1 MLFQM
6 SPTDSSTLMDSPVA
20 SRLGR
25 TRALLLQEEQ
35 ERPEKFRPY
44 GLPSPDWLDRV
55 TDQLRGRVGLKEPA
69 AGV

>member
-1 MLFQM
+1 
-6 SPTDSSTLMDSPVA
+6 MDSPAA

-25 TRALLLQEEQ
+25 NRALFLQEDQ

-44 GLPSPDWLDRV
+44 GLPAADWLDRAAE
-55 TDQLRGRVGLKEPA
+55 QLHRRVGLKEPA